1 VSASSTRR
9 AAGAGSDA
17 GLPTTSVASPRA
29 PSAARAAAP
38 AVLGEVGNPG
48 WPWVGP
54 PNEDGHL
61 TSKNGDLTNKH
72 GDLTNT
78 WMLFVCF
85 LMLAMFVICV
95 LD

>member
-1 VSASSTRR
+1 MSASSTRR

-17 GLPTTSVASPRA
+17 GLPTTVASPRA

>member
-1 VSASSTRR
+1 MSASSTRR

-17 GLPTTSVASPRA
+17 GLPTTGVASPRA

-48 WPWVGP
+48 PWVGP
-54 PNEDGHL
+54 PNENGNL
-61 TSKNGDLTNKH
+61 TSKNGDFTNKN

-78 WMLFVCF
+78 WMFFVFF